1 MEGACAGIR
10 VIDCSRGAAGSLA
23 TMVLADFGADVIRL
37 DPPGNDGELTPAD
50 LLVHRGKRSV
60 VFDCSDRTHR
70 QRLMDLVSTADV
82 LVEDWTPRTVEA
94 LDVGQEVLAAANHR
108 LVHCAISGFGSQGPL
123 AGAPAD
129 DALVMAKAGI
139 LRDQPG
145 WEQGNNRPI
154 YRSCPDGTYF
164 AGILSAIGALAALR
178 ARELTGRGQRVDASM
193 LLGITCR
200 QNPQVRW
207 LLREGEEL
215 PADKAS
221 STESVPDAINPL
233 AHHRDPREV
242 TLTGMLVQ
250 CADGRWIM
258 HSLSEPH
265 FFPAWI
271 EAIGFDWIWDQER
284 FRGAPWRF
292 PDDDAK
298 VELVRLLQQRMK
310 EKASHEWMEAYL
322 ANGNVCADV
331 IQTTQ
336 EALRHRQLQAT
347 GNLVTIDDAR
357 VGPVLQIGPI
367 AKVSGAPA
375 SVSRSAP
382 VPGEH
387 TDEVLG
393 QGATAAY
400 PSAPTPEPVSA
411 PARESLRGALEG
423 ITIVEAAYYYA
434 TPFATALLAELGAR
448 VIKVEPPKGD
458 PYRLLGRGS
467 GDPVTALGQN
477 NMVRAMQ
484 GKESIAVDL
493 KDPRGRE
500 IVHRLVERA
509 DIFVHSFRGDVP
521 EGLGID
527 AETLRSVNPRVV
539 YQYAS
544 SYGSTGPYARQPA
557 IDPVVAA
564 FAGQTAH
571 QTGEGNP
578 PLRES
583 GADPVA
589 AAGHALAMML
599 GLFAAQRTGQGQD
612 VESSMI
618 VSNMYLNF
626 ADALSYEGKPSR
638 PAVDHRQFGTS
649 ATHRLFE
656 CAPGASPAVPHGN
669 PDPRW
674 IMVAADDDDTVA
686 VLFEAVGRE
695 DLGRDARFATAA
707 LRLEHRAVLEH
718 DLSAAFAAR
727 TAQEWE
733 QRLLEAGVGCSVADG
748 ASHFAFCYEDAQAT
762 ATNMMVTTS
771 HPTLGGTYWR
781 YAPVIALSD
790 TPSQILPFCD
800 LGEHS
805 NSILLEHG
813 YAKTEVE
820 ELIGDGVVIAS
831 AGRAHEGTPAKI

>member
-1 MEGACAGIR
+1 MAGACAGIR
-10 VIDCSRGAAGSLA
+10 VLECSRGAAGSLA
-23 TMVLADFGADVIRL
+23 TMMLADFGADVIRL
-37 DPPGNDGELTPAD
+37 ERPAVRTEVTPDD
-50 LLVHRGKRSV
+50 LLLNRGKRSV
-60 VFDCSDRTHR
+60 LVDRPDGARR
-70 QRLMDLVSTADV
+70 QRLLDLVASADV
-82 LVEDWTPRTVEA
+82 LVEDWMPGETRLLDLDDNVLMATNPA
-94 LDVGQEVLAAANHR
+94 LVR
-108 LVHCAISGFGSQGPL
+108 CSISGFGTEGPF

-145 WEQGNNRPI
+145 WEQGNQRPI

-164 AGILSAIGALAALR
+164 AGMLTALGALAALR
-178 ARELTGRGQRVDASM
+178 ARDLTGRGQRVDASM

-207 LLREGEEL
+207 LLREGEEM
-215 PADKAS
+215 PPDRAS
-221 STESVPDAINPL
+221 STETVPDAINPL

-271 EAIGFDWIWDQER
+271 KAIGFDWIWEEER
-284 FRGAPWRF
+284 FSGAPWRF
-292 PDDDAK
+292 PNDDAK
-298 VELVRLLQQRMK
+298 VELVRMLQGRMK
-310 EKASHEWMEAYL
+310 EKASDDWMTAYL

-336 EALRHRQLQAT
+336 EALRHRQLEAT
-347 GNLVTIDDAR
+347 GNLVTVDDPR
-357 VGPVLQIGPI
+357 VGPILQIGPI

-375 SVSRSAP
+375 SVKGPAP
-382 VPGEH
+382 LLGEH

-393 QGATAAY
+393 EERKPA
-400 PSAPTPEPVSA
+400 SAPKAS
-411 PARESLRGALEG
+411 RESLRGALEG

-448 VIKVEPPKGD
+448 VIKVEPPQGD

-484 GKESIAVDL
+484 GKESIAINL
-493 KDPRGRE
+493 KDARGRE

-509 DIFVHSFRGDVP
+509 DLFVHSFRGDVP
-521 EGLGID
+521 KELGID
-527 AETLRSVNPRVV
+527 AHALRSLNPRLV
-539 YQYAS
+539 YQYAT

-599 GLFAAQRTGQGQD
+599 GLFAAHRTGQAQD

-626 ADALSYEGKPSR
+626 EDALSYQGKPPR
-638 PAVDHRQFGTS
+638 PVVDHRQFGTGP
-649 ATHRLFE
+649 TRRLYE
-656 CAPGASPAVPHGN
+656 CAPGGSAAVPHGN

-674 IMVAADDDDTVA
+674 IMVAAQEDDAVA
-686 VLFEAVGRE
+686 RLFHLVGRDE
-695 DLGRDARFATAA
+695 LGMDERFTTES
-707 LRLEHRAVLEH
+707 LRLEHRAVLEEE
-718 DLSAAFAAR
+718 LSAAFGAR
-727 TAQEWE
+727 TASEWE
-733 QRLLEAGVGCSVADG
+733 QRLLEAGVGCTVAD
-748 ASHFAFCYEDAQAT
+748 AAAHFAFCYEDPQAT
-762 ATNMMVTTS
+762 AIGLMVTTS
-771 HPTLGGTYWR
+771 HPALGGAYHR
-781 YAPVIALSD
+781 YAPVLELSD
-790 TPSQILPFCD
+790 TPSQVLPFCD

-805 NSILLEHG
+805 RSLLVEHG
-813 YAKTEVE
+813 YAKDQAER
-820 ELIGDGVVIAS
+820 LIADGVVVGNAD
-831 AGRAHEGTPAKI
+831 